1 MAKKSKF
8 EMVKNFYDNGL
19 WKEKRVRDAVVKG
32 WISPENFK
40 EITGEDYDEQEDE
53 RDDEGWNLYSY
64 RSGWKRDCFSV
75 WRLGCRTGNTG
86 NFHGY

>member
-40 EITGEDYDEQEDE
+40 FGEILQPFKNG
-53 RDDEGWNLYSY
+53 
-64 RSGWKRDCFSV
+64 
-75 WRLGCRTGNTG
+75 
-86 NFHGY
+86 

>member
-8 EMVKNFYDNGL
+8 EMVKNFYDNRL

-40 EITGEDYDEQEDE
+40 EITGEDYDEQE
-53 RDDEGWNLYSY
+53 N
-64 RSGWKRDCFSV
+64 
-75 WRLGCRTGNTG
+75 
-86 NFHGY
+86 

>member
-19 WKEKRVRDAVVKG
+19 WKENRVRDAVVKG

-40 EITGEDYDEQEDE
+40 EITGEDYDEQED
-53 RDDEGWNLYSY
+53 
-64 RSGWKRDCFSV
+64 
-75 WRLGCRTGNTG
+75 
-86 NFHGY
+86 

>member
-40 EITGEDYDEQEDE
+40 EITGEDYDEQEDYCGKC
-53 RDDEGWNLYSY
+53 RSY
-64 RSGWKRDCFSV
+64 GD
-75 WRLGCRTGNTG
+75 
-86 NFHGY
+86 